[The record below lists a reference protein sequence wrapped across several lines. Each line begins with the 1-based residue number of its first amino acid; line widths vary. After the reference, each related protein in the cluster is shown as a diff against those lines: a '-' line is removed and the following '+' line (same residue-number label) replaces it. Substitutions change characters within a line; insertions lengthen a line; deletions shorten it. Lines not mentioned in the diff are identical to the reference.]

1 MTRRTA
7 VAIALGAI
15 IALVFVSRAM
25 HTGLLDLLASAQA
38 VAAEYPL
45 AAAVLV
51 VLFAAMAAMLAF
63 VSSWVIVPFAVF
75 TWGTGEAL
83 LLLWTGWLLGG
94 VTAYAIGRFLGR
106 PAVRWLA
113 ASPQLEEYEARITP
127 RSAFGLVLL
136 LQLGLPSE
144 IPGYLLGI
152 VRYSFRWYL
161 LSLGIA
167 ELLHGLAT
175 VYLGAQILE
184 RRVGPLLAII
194 AALGFMTLAAAWG
207 LRRRL
212 STPSVRAAA
221 TA

>member
-1 MTRRTA
+1 MLRLNRRTA
-7 VAIALGAI
+7 VA
-15 IALVFVSRAM
+15 ALVTAIVVLLFASRAVYVV
-25 HTGLLDLLASAQA
+25 LLNLLTSAQA
-38 VAAEYPL
+38 LAVEYPL
-45 AAAVLV
+45 VAAVLV
-51 VLFAAMAAMLAF
+51 VVFAAIAAMLAF

-75 TWGTGEAL
+75 TWGTVEAL

-94 VTAYAIGRFLGR
+94 VTSYAIGRFLGR
-106 PAVRWLA
+106 PAVRRLV
-113 ASPQLEEYEARITP
+113 ASPRLAEYEARITP
-127 RSAFGLVLL
+127 HSAFGLVLL

-175 VYLGAQILE
+175 VYLGAQLLE
-184 RRVGPLLAII
+184 RRVAPLLAV
-194 AALGFMTLAAAWG
+194 ATALVVMTVAAAWG

-212 STPSVRAAA
+212 AMQPSVV
-221 TA
+221 